1 MATAH
6 RQRNLAMHNADF
18 LRQRQEHEEQMF
30 EHEQRIQRFKESVTE
45 IMEQEGRDNRA
56 LSQALQDAMREI
68 DLAVN
73 KLNGSI

>member
-1 MATAH
+1 M
-6 RQRNLAMHNADF
+6 QNADF
-18 LRQRQEHEEQMF
+18 WRQVQEHEHQML

>member
-1 MATAH
+1 MGTAH
-6 RQRNLAMHNADF
+6 QRKSLAMQNADF
-18 LRQRQEHEEQMF
+18 WRQVQEHEQQML

>member
-6 RQRNLAMHNADF
+6 QRRSLAMPNADF
-18 LRQRQEHEEQMF
+18 WRQVREHEQQMF